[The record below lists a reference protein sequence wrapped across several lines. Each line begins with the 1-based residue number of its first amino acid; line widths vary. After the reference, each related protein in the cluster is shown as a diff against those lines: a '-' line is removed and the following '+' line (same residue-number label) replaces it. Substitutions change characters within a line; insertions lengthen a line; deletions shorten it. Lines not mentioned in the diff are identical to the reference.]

1 MKILKF
7 GATWCKE
14 CAIMKPMFAEIEQE
28 MPELKTEFY
37 ETDDNKEIMEKYNV
51 ESIPTFIFLDKD
63 EKELL
68 RLVGLQN
75 KEELVKTIKE
85 NLDK

>member
-63 EKELL
+63 EKEIL

-75 KEELVKTIKE
+75 KEELVETIKE

>member
-14 CAIMKPMFAEIEQE
+14 CAIMKPMFIEIEQE
-28 MPELKTEFY
+28 MPKLKTEFHEADDSK
-37 ETDDNKEIMEKYNV
+37 ETMEKYNV
-51 ESIPTFIFLDKD
+51 EGIPTFIFLDKED
-63 EKELL
+63 KEIL

>member
-7 GATWCKE
+7 GAEWCKE
-14 CAIMKPMFAEIEQE
+14 CVIMKPMFAEIEKKI
-28 MPELKTEFY
+28 PELETEFH
-37 ETDDNKEIMEKYNV
+37 EADDSKEIMEKYNV
-51 ESIPTFIFLDKD
+51 ASIPTFIFLDKNS
-63 EKELL
+63 KEIR

-75 KEELVKTIKE
+75 KEDLVDIIRE